1 MGPVFLKNTVCRL
14 RGRGRHFEH
23 LFFYESLTVYCI
35 YFYKCTYVFVMR
47 SIFTEGRDCFY
58 FADDGVSGAQVK
70 GKSQAIAFFD
80 EDPVFR

>member
-1 MGPVFLKNTVCRL
+1 
-14 RGRGRHFEH
+14 
-23 LFFYESLTVYCI
+23 
-35 YFYKCTYVFVMR
+35 MR
-47 SIFTEGRDCFY
+47 SILTEGRDCFY